1 MSRYVVSPEARA
13 DLDGIWDYIAE
24 RSTAETAT
32 EFLWKFYGTFASCA
46 ESPAAGIAIP
56 NLLPAGGRK
65 FPMGNYLIY
74 YRAHRGKVVILRVL
88 HGKRLQ
94 SRALREK
101 AP

>member
-1 MSRYVVSPEARA
+1 VSPKARA

-24 RSTAETAT
+24 RGTAETAT
-32 EFLWKFYGTFASCA
+32 ELLWKFHATFASCA
-46 ESPAAGIAIP
+46 ASPAAGIMAP
-56 NLLPAGGRK
+56 DLLPAGGRK

-88 HGKRLQ
+88 RGKRLQ